1 LSDIRKITDL
11 GKAVKHFLDLVEGK
25 KYDDFEKDIHTVI
38 EEAMREERGG
48 DRYVEQ
54 GYDSLIAACN
64 DKEQKAKECRE
75 TADRCWK
82 AFWRLRYLGLEK
94 SMLEDSRAYAM
105 YLGVLRDGAMKAIEE
120 QREISLRSIV
130 DVYRVLG
137 KEAHRRRLRFPAMYR
152 AQEIIGHN
160 AWVLAVKHAKES
172 DLTAYDSNRKIFQF
186 GQVPR
191 TVDVP
196 VSDEYDIEVPVW
208 RVRHPK
214 HWYRLL
220 VDIGT
225 VTREVDQR
233 IRTVYSRELGDIE
246 PLDVLRQARRQ
257 LDYGEGTR
265 PLIPILRV
273 LEQAF
278 LSPENSTA

>member
-1 LSDIRKITDL
+1 M
-11 GKAVKHFLDLVEGK
+11 GKAITHFVGLVEGK
-25 KYDDFEKDIHTVI
+25 EYDSFEKDLRSVT
-38 EEAMREERGG
+38 EEAMRQERTG
-48 DRYVEQ
+48 DRYGEQ

-64 DKEQKAKECRE
+64 DKDQKAEEFRE
-75 TADRCWK
+75 IADRCWK

-105 YLGVLRDGAMKAIEE
+105 YLGVLRDGAMKAIDEH
-120 QREISLRSIV
+120 REISLRSIV

-172 DLTAYDSNRKIFQF
+172 DLTAYDINRNIFQF
-186 GQVPR
+186 GRVPR

-208 RVRHPK
+208 RIGHPK

-225 VTREVDQR
+225 VIREVDQR
-233 IRTVYSRELGDIE
+233 IRNVYSRELGDIE
-246 PLDVLRQARRQ
+246 PLDVLRQARGQ
-257 LDYGEGTR
+257 LDYREDTR
-265 PLIPILRV
+265 SLIPILRV